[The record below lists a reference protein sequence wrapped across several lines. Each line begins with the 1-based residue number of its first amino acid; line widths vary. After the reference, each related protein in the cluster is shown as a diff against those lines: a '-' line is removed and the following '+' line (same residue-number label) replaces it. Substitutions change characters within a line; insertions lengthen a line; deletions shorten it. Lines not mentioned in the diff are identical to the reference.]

1 MKRRIFAMGALKP
14 ARIVPEHNTF
24 EPTIRLPALK
34 SLIAYCDKFHN
45 IILATE
51 IINVIISDINS
62 DIQVEEVSNTS
73 IYEYYMDY
81 YDILSKCIAANDN
94 KLSELYELLQTLSIS
109 NQT

>member
-45 IILATE
+45 TILATE

-81 YDILSKCIAANDN
+81 YKHCLSRIKHRTQRTLYINVI
-94 KLSELYELLQTLSIS
+94 ELT
-109 NQT
+109 